1 LNITA
6 ERIQDSQVIL
16 TIEVDAE
23 RIEKSLDQAYRRNV
37 GRVRVPGFRPGKAP
51 RRIFERHVGREAL
64 LQDALDRLVPEIV
77 DEAIKDQELE
87 MVDQPTLEIPSLDP
101 VVIKATVPLR
111 PTIDLGDYRALRVE
125 PDATELNE
133 DEELEKA
140 IDRLRHQYATI
151 EPVERPAAEGDRVRV
166 NITGTV
172 EDREVLKSE
181 DAELVV
187 SEDRLTSVPGVY
199 PHLLGMAA
207 GDSTEIDA
215 VLPDDYR
222 RPDLAGK
229 DIHYTLEVLDV
240 KTENL
245 PDLDDDFAKEVGEG
259 FDSIDALRERLTTDI
274 RERTER
280 EAASKLQEK
289 AVEALTAQATIES
302 PPQLTEREIEH
313 MIRDMTRGTGG
324 DDRRAMEQFLLAVG
338 RSEES
343 LREELRPSAADRVKR
358 TLVLAKLADLEGID
372 VTESDIEAEL
382 DTLAGTTASSA
393 QVRQIF
399 DTPSGRDVLQR
410 QIRTRR
416 TLERLALIVRGEAPP
431 PDMSAV
437 ATPAPNE
444 ATAEELALLSNIN
457 APQESGADAE
467 DSAEPAEDQEEQSS

>member
-1 LNITA
+1 MNITA

-16 TIEVDAE
+16 TIEVDPE
-23 RIEKSLDQAYRRNV
+23 RVEKSMDQAYRRNV

-64 LQDALDRLVPEIV
+64 LQEALDRLVPEIV
-77 DEAIKDQELE
+77 DEAIKDQDLQ

-101 VVIKATVPLR
+101 VVIKATVPIR

-125 PDATELNE
+125 PDPVET
-133 DEELEKA
+133 DEADELEQA

-166 NITGTV
+166 NISGRV

-181 DAELVV
+181 DAELIVT
-187 SEDRLTSVPGVY
+187 EDKLTSVPGVY
-199 PHLLGMAA
+199 EHLLGMSA
-207 GDSTEIDA
+207 GDATAVDA

-222 RPDLAGK
+222 RAELAGK

-259 FDSIDALRERLTTDI
+259 FDSMDALRERLTTDI

-343 LREELRPSAADRVKR
+343 LRDELRPSAVERVKR
-358 TLVLAKLADLEGID
+358 TLVLSRLAELEGIE

-382 DTLAGTTASSA
+382 DTLARTTTSA
-393 QVRQIF
+393 AQMRQIF
-399 DTPSGRDVLQR
+399 DTPSGREILQR

-416 TLERLALIVRGEAPP
+416 TVERLALIAKGEAPP
-431 PDMSAV
+431 LDEA
-437 ATPAPNE
+437 AIEAPASNE
-444 ATAEELALLSNIN
+444 ATPEELALVSNIN
-457 APQESGADAE
+457 APQENGADAE
-467 DSAEPAEDQEEQSS
+467 DSAQTAEDQEE